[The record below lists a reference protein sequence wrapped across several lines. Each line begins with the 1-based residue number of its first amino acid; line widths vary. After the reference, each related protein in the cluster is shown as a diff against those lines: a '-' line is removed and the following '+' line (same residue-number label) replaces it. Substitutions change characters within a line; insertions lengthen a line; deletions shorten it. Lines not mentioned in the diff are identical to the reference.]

1 MEIARIYKRPGD
13 EYYTPHYAVVPVL
26 KYDTIAGYSLVA

>member
-1 MEIARIYKRPGD
+1 MEIARIYKRRGD

-26 KYDTIAGYSLVA
+26 KYIPRDKIV

>member
-13 EYYTPHYAVVPVL
+13 ESYTPHYAVVPVL
-26 KYDTIAGYSLVA
+26 KYIPRDKIV

>member
-1 MEIARIYKRPGD
+1 MEIARIYTRPGD

-26 KYDTIAGYSLVA
+26 KYIPRDKIV

>member
-13 EYYTPHYAVVPVL
+13 EYYAVVPVL
-26 KYDTIAGYSLVA
+26 KYIPRDKIV